1 MKLYYTKGA
10 CSLAIRIVINELN
23 FSAEYEA
30 VDLKTKKT
38 EQGDDYY
45 QINPK
50 GSVPALKLD
59 NGQVLTENAA
69 IQQYL
74 ADLGHA
80 TTLLPAVSDL
90 KRYRVLEWLSF
101 INSDFHKS
109 CGILFNAAIPQ
120 SIKDEVFIPAVKA
133 KLAYL
138 DKHLENNVY
147 LLDHYTLPDGYL
159 FVILSWLAH
168 FNIDLSQWTH
178 VFRYF
183 NELKKRPSIEKS
195 LKEEGF

>member
-1 MKLYYTKGA
+1 MKLYYSKGA
-10 CSLAIRIVINELN
+10 CSLAIRILINELKL
-23 FSAEYEA
+23 SAEYIT

-38 EQGDDYY
+38 EQGEDYY

-69 IQQYL
+69 LQQYL
-74 ADLGHA
+74 ADVSHA
-80 TTLLPAVSDL
+80 TTLLPAVGDF

-109 CGILFNAAIPQ
+109 CGTLFNTAIPQ
-120 SIKDEVFIPAVKA
+120 AIKDEVFIPTVKA
-133 KLAYL
+133 KLDYL
-138 DKHLENNVY
+138 DKHLKNSTY

-159 FVILSWLAH
+159 FVILTWLPH
-168 FNIDLSQWTH
+168 FKIDLAQWPS

-195 LKEEGF
+195 LKQPC